1 MDSYIPKEKL
11 TAYQRWELAAF
22 DEEEKARRQS
32 DTQETPAVQEST
44 VSMPALPTAEEIERI
59 HTEAQESGFQAGY
72 QAGEAAGRA
81 EGFAAGKAEGMEE
94 AKAAAAQLQTLVGA
108 FTQALGDMEQSV
120 ADQLLAMG
128 LEIAR
133 QMTRASLNAHPEQ
146 LLPIIR
152 EALAALPVSHAH
164 PVLHLHPEDSQLLQE
179 QLGDQ
184 IAHGGWRLLADPDM
198 ERGGCRIEAGSS
210 EVDATLPQRWKK
222 ILEAIGV
229 QQDWLA
235 P

>member
-22 DEEEKARRQS
+22 DEEEQARRQDS
-32 DTQETPAVQEST
+32 QAAAPVQEST
-44 VSMPALPTAEEIERI
+44 VPMPALPTAEEIERI

-81 EGFAAGKAEGMEE
+81 EGLAAGKAEGLEG
-94 AKAAAAQLQTLVGA
+94 AKAAAAQLQTAVES
-108 FTQALGDMEQSV
+108 FTQALGEMEQSV
-120 ADQLLAMG
+120 ADQLLSMG

-133 QMTRASLNAHPEQ
+133 QMTRASLDAHPEQ

-184 IAHGGWRLLADPDM
+184 IAHGGWRLLADPEV
-198 ERGGCRIEAGSS
+198 ERGAAALKPGPAKWMPPCPNAGKKSWKPSASSRIG
-210 EVDATLPQRWKK
+210 
-222 ILEAIGV
+222 
-229 QQDWLA
+229 
-235 P
+235 

>member
-22 DEEEKARRQS
+22 DEEERARRQDS
-32 DTQETPAVQEST
+32 QEAPPVQEST
-44 VSMPALPTAEEIERI
+44 VPMPALPTAEEIERI
-59 HTEAQESGFQAGY
+59 HTEAQESGFQAGF

-81 EGFAAGKAEGMEE
+81 EGLAAGKAEGLEA
-94 AKAAAAQLQTLVGA
+94 AKAAAAQLQTVVES
-108 FTQALGDMEQSV
+108 FTLALGEMEQSV
-120 ADQLLAMG
+120 ADQLLSMG

-133 QMTRASLNAHPEQ
+133 QMTRASLKAHPEQ

-184 IAHGGWRLLADPDM
+184 IAHGGWRLLADSEV

>member
-22 DEEEKARRQS
+22 DEEERARRQDS
-32 DTQETPAVQEST
+32 QEALSVQEST
-44 VSMPALPTAEEIERI
+44 VPMPALPTAEEIERI
-59 HTEAQESGFQAGY
+59 HTEAQESGFQAGF

-81 EGFAAGKAEGMEE
+81 EGLAAGKAEGLEA
-94 AKAAAAQLQTLVGA
+94 AKAAAAQLQTVVES
-108 FTQALGDMEQSV
+108 FTQALGEMEQSV
-120 ADQLLAMG
+120 ADQLLSMG

-133 QMTRASLNAHPEQ
+133 QMTRASLKAHPEQ
-146 LLPIIR
+146 LLPVIR

-184 IAHGGWRLLADPDM
+184 IAHGGWRLLADSEV